1 MKEYSFIRRFLVF
14 LGSLQ
19 MTMATLIYSSIG
31 MLLEIILYKKNLD
44 ELIFEMAQILENEL
58 EVRTT

>member
-1 MKEYSFIRRFLVF
+1 M
-14 LGSLQ
+14 GSLQ
-19 MTMATLIYSSIG
+19 MTMATPIYTSIG